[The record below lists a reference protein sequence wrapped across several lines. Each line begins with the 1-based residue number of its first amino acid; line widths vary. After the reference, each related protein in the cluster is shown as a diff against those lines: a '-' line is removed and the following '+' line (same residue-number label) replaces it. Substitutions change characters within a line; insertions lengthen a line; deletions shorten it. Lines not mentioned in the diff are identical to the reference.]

1 MKGWRTCMSWINKA
15 KSNVTNKETGNSMQ
29 WLAIAIG
36 GALGSIL
43 RFAAVGYLTPL
54 LNYRF
59 PIGTFVVNLSGSF
72 LIGVAYV
79 LLVERTTFS
88 VEWRLFFITGVL
100 GGFTT
105 FSAFSLEILQL
116 GQEGHVINA
125 FVYASASVVLGLLM
139 AFTGM
144 ALTQKLF

>member
-1 MKGWRTCMSWINKA
+1 
-15 KSNVTNKETGNSMQ
+15 MQ

-36 GALGSIL
+36 GALGSML
-43 RFAAVGYLTPL
+43 RFAAVSYITPMFSL
-54 LNYRF
+54 RF
-59 PIGTFVVNLSGSF
+59 PMGTFAVNILGSF

-79 LLVERTTFS
+79 ILVEKTAS

-116 GQEGHVINA
+116 WQSGHMVNA
-125 FVYASASVVLGLLM
+125 LAYALSSVALGLVM
-139 AFTGM
+139 AFIGM

>member
-1 MKGWRTCMSWINKA
+1 
-15 KSNVTNKETGNSMQ
+15 MQ
-29 WLAIAIG
+29 WLAIALG
-36 GALGSIL
+36 GALGSVL

-54 LNYRF
+54 FNYRF
-59 PIGTFVVNLSGSF
+59 PLGTFVVNIIGSF

-79 LLVERTTFS
+79 LLVEKTT
-88 VEWRLFFITGVL
+88 VPAEWRLFFITGIL

-116 GQEGHVINA
+116 WQEGHAFNA
-125 FVYASASVVLGLLM
+125 LVYASSSVILGLLM
-139 AFTGM
+139 AFVGM

>member
-1 MKGWRTCMSWINKA
+1 
-15 KSNVTNKETGNSMQ
+15 MQ
-29 WLAIAIG
+29 WFAIALG
-36 GALGSIL
+36 GALGSVL

-59 PIGTFVVNLSGSF
+59 PFGTFVVNIVGSF

-79 LLVERTTFS
+79 LLVEKTTLP

-116 GQEGHVINA
+116 WQEGHVFNA
-125 FVYASASVVLGLLM
+125 LLYASSSVILGLLM
-139 AFTGM
+139 AFVGM
-144 ALTQKLF
+144 ASTQKFF

>member
-1 MKGWRTCMSWINKA
+1 
-15 KSNVTNKETGNSMQ
+15 MQ
-29 WLAIAIG
+29 WLAIALG
-36 GALGSIL
+36 GALGSVL

-59 PIGTFVVNLSGSF
+59 PLGTFVVNMSGSF

-79 LLVERTTFS
+79 LLVEKAALS
-88 VEWRLFFITGVL
+88 AEWRLFFITGVL

-116 GQEGHVINA
+116 WQEGHVFNA
-125 FVYASASVVLGLLM
+125 FAYAGASVILGLLM
-139 AFTGM
+139 AFIGM

>member
-1 MKGWRTCMSWINKA
+1 
-15 KSNVTNKETGNSMQ
+15 MQ
-29 WLAIAIG
+29 WLAIALG
-36 GALGSIL
+36 GALGSVL

-59 PIGTFVVNLSGSF
+59 PFGTFVVNIVGSF

-79 LLVERTTFS
+79 LLVEKTTLP

-116 GQEGHVINA
+116 WQEGHVFNA
-125 FVYASASVVLGLLM
+125 LLYASSSVILGLLM
-139 AFTGM
+139 AFFGM
-144 ALTQKLF
+144 ASTQKFF

>member
-1 MKGWRTCMSWINKA
+1 
-15 KSNVTNKETGNSMQ
+15 MQ
-29 WLAIAIG
+29 WLAIALG
-36 GALGSIL
+36 GALGSVL

-59 PIGTFVVNLSGSF
+59 PFGTFVVNIVGSF

-79 LLVERTTFS
+79 LLLEKTTLP

-116 GQEGHVINA
+116 WQEGHVFNA
-125 FVYASASVVLGLLM
+125 LLYASSSVILGLLM
-139 AFTGM
+139 AFVGM
-144 ALTQKLF
+144 ASAQKFF

>member
-1 MKGWRTCMSWINKA
+1 
-15 KSNVTNKETGNSMQ
+15 MQ
-29 WLAIAIG
+29 WLAIALG
-36 GALGSIL
+36 GALGSVL

-59 PIGTFVVNLSGSF
+59 PLGTFVVNIVGSF

-79 LLVERTTFS
+79 LLVEKTTLP

-116 GQEGHVINA
+116 WQEGHVFNA
-125 FVYASASVVLGLLM
+125 LLYASSSVILGLLM
-139 AFTGM
+139 AFVGM
-144 ALTQKLF
+144 ASTQKFF

>member
-1 MKGWRTCMSWINKA
+1 
-15 KSNVTNKETGNSMQ
+15 MQ
-29 WLAIAIG
+29 WFAIALG
-36 GALGSIL
+36 GALGSVL

-59 PIGTFVVNLSGSF
+59 PLGTFVVNIVGSF

-79 LLVERTTFS
+79 LLVEKTTLP
-88 VEWRLFFITGVL
+88 VEWRMFFITGVL

-116 GQEGHVINA
+116 WQEGHVFNA
-125 FVYASASVVLGLLM
+125 LLYASSSVILGLLM
-139 AFTGM
+139 AFVGM
-144 ALTQKLF
+144 ALTQKFF